1 MRCLLAALDFSQARV
16 DPSPMPLWLFWLL
29 LGLIAG
35 SLAKYIMP
43 GRDPAGCIF
52 TISLGIVGALLGGMI
67 GTRLGWGTVSQGDLD
82 FRSIGIATFGA
93 LLVLIAG
100 RLVRRIR

>member
-1 MRCLLAALDFSQARV
+1 LSFALDFSRAHADR
-16 DPSPMPLWLFWLL
+16 STMPLWLFWLL

-35 SLAKYIMP
+35 SLAKYLMP

-93 LLVLIAG
+93 LLVLIVG
-100 RLVRRIR
+100 RLVRRTK

>member
-1 MRCLLAALDFSQARV
+1 
-16 DPSPMPLWLFWLL
+16 MPLWLFWLL

-35 SLAKYIMP
+35 SLAKFIMP

-52 TISLGIVGALLGGMI
+52 TTTLGIVGALLGGVI
-67 GTRLGWGTVSQGDLD
+67 GTWLGWGTVSQGDLD

-93 LLVLIAG
+93 LLLLIIG
-100 RLVRRIR
+100 RLVRRRK